1 MCSIK
6 GHFISGITEASLTGA
21 PSSPSPG
28 WMEDLGSQCSSPSAS
43 YRKVTFYSASD
54 NVANNELS
62 VAETKDVGAEGALN
76 SVTAANDQ
84 SDLSCHQKWNDSTAK

>member
-1 MCSIK
+1 M
-6 GHFISGITEASLTGA
+6 ASPKPVSREPHPPHPLD
-21 PSSPSPG
+21 G
-28 WMEDLGSQCSSPSAS
+28 WKILQQSQCSSPSAS
-43 YRKVTFYSASD
+43 YRKVTFYIASD